1 MLKKLF
7 ATGILMAFLGGVVV
21 AAEYD
26 GVIMKIDTEK
36 KTIKAKVKIKEEYV
50 EKDFTYTDDTTFKGK
65 VGKKGSRTNLSADA
79 ISTALGTKRGMKRGL
94 AAKLTTDGDSSK
106 LTSVGVAKKKRKKKA
121 SSEE

>member
-1 MLKKLF
+1 MTRPGGSPPGCSIPCPRPRPERPMLKKLF

-21 AAEYD
+21 AADFD

-65 VGKKGSRTNLSADA
+65 VGKKGSKMPLSADA
-79 ISTALGTKRGMKRGL
+79 ISTALGTKR
-94 AAKLTTDGDSSK
+94 
-106 LTSVGVAKKKRKKKA
+106 
-121 SSEE
+121 